1 MRNLRTRRR
10 VLRFLAPGGGMDLDR
25 LERDVERFFT
35 EERVGALVEAHRSA
49 YDRAALHHS
58 PEDGADA
65 QLFGFTNY
73 KYITHR
79 LVQLPPRLELGF
91 ELRSAHPALRL
102 GLGPFTLGSYPCGSS
117 GDQDIWESFPN
128 NDAGAPALAD
138 LNQLCLALDFS
149 QAVPRALVLAHFGN
163 PEHGLEAIHLA
174 APGSKED
181 GRISGWSWTRELWRC
196 SRSDSAEPSLL
207 RPDLPRPVRIEP
219 AALILKIPAE
229 QTQATSDR

>member
-1 MRNLRTRRR
+1 
-10 VLRFLAPGGGMDLDR
+10 MDLDR
-25 LERDVERFFT
+25 LQRDVERFFT
-35 EERVGALVEAHRSA
+35 PERVGAVVEAHRSA
-49 YDRAALHHS
+49 YDRAALHYS
-58 PEDGADA
+58 PEDGADT

-73 KYITHR
+73 KYISKR
-79 LVQLPPRLELGF
+79 LLRLPEHPELGF
-91 ELRSAHPALRL
+91 DLRSAHPSLRL

-117 GDQDIWESFPN
+117 GDQDIWDSFPN

-138 LNQLCLALDFS
+138 LNQLCLELDFS

-181 GRISGWSWTRELWRC
+181 GRISGWSWTRELWRW
-196 SRSDSAEPSLL
+196 SGSDSAEPMSP

-219 AALILKIPAE
+219 AALTLKIPAE
-229 QTQATSDR
+229 QTPATSDR